1 MQAMQSQLDEQF
13 SRHNAEMEAQ
23 QAQMEKQMSQMEAK
37 FEAQQRQ
44 FEVFLVQ
51 MRAMGMPIPELA
63 RKNTNPLPVEKV
75 PDASSTHNINSHRS
89 SMRSESR
96 SPAVRDTE
104 FRGHSRASSFG
115 QKAKLQRANNR
126 AAKFPPK

>member
-1 MQAMQSQLDEQF
+1 MKT
-13 SRHNAEMEAQ
+13 Q
-23 QAQMEKQMSQMEAK
+23 QAQIKKQMSQMEAK

-51 MRAMGMPIPELA
+51 MRAMGMSIPEPVH
-63 RKNTNPLPVEKV
+63 KNTDPLQVEKV

-96 SPAVRDTE
+96 SLAVRDTE

-115 QKAKLQRANNR
+115 QVHQQKKAKLQRVNNH
-126 AAKFPPK
+126 AVKLPPN